1 MGKTMKIK
9 ASGIAEVVIALVII
23 SICFS
28 VASLVFIR
36 ATSSSMKFQDVKTQ
50 TEIQSIIFQKLK
62 EQNIGKL
69 SEDYTYF
76 VDNDLNYDSLQTWT
90 FTGTDERVLWNECN
104 ARAQLRWIGCL
115 EINAVNEFED
125 LALVGNDAPTAIS
138 LLD

>member
-90 FTGTDERVLWNECN
+90 FTGTDERVLWKQHWYKADN
-104 ARAQLRWIGCL
+104 
-115 EINAVNEFED
+115 
-125 LALVGNDAPTAIS
+125 
-138 LLD
+138 

>member
-1 MGKTMKIK
+1 MGITMKIK

-36 ATSSSMKFQDVKTQ
+36 VTSSSMKFQDVKTQ

-62 EQNIGKL
+62 EQNIRKL
-69 SEDYTYF
+69 SEDYAYF

-90 FTGTDERVLWNECN
+90 FIGTDERVLWKQHWYKADN
-104 ARAQLRWIGCL
+104 
-115 EINAVNEFED
+115 
-125 LALVGNDAPTAIS
+125 
-138 LLD
+138 